1 MKRHCA
7 SRPSYMRTAVFF
19 RHCLKHQ
26 FVHLPQP
33 GLPRM
38 NLRDLIVVPLLATS
52 PLPRF
57 DSLLTLGWFRKSDYG
72 EGTLYWALVKQ
83 TGSNKRLGKHGIR
96 DTSQVLQCIGH
107 SNQFHLLNVII
118 RIVKQS
124 IEQLVANYQPIIG
137 YGHGS
142 TNII

>member
-1 MKRHCA
+1 
-7 SRPSYMRTAVFF
+7 MRTAVFF

-96 DTSQVLQCIGH
+96 DTSQVPMYRSLESVSFIYIY
-107 SNQFHLLNVII
+107 NVII